1 MRWAGNF
8 EGTRNTFVV
17 KSQKEEKVCRDHICG
32 RQDEVVKGEV
42 SEHVSD

>member
-8 EGTRNTFVV
+8 EGTRKTFVV
-17 KSQKEEKVCRDHICG
+17 RSQFRREVDRDHTCG
-32 RQDEVVKGEV
+32 WHDEVVKGEI